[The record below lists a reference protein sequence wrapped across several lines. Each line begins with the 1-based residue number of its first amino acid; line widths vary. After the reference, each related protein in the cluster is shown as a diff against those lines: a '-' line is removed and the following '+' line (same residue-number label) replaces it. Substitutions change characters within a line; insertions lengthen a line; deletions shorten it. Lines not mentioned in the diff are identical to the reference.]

1 VKFFKISKIFKFIIS
16 AGCRGGSKG
25 GKQGPGPPL
34 QDLPPAKL
42 ASCKTFKFFLLLLD
56 KYEELYFFILKR

>member
-42 ASCKTFKFFLLLLD
+42 ASCKTFKFF
-56 KYEELYFFILKR
+56 YYY

>member
-1 VKFFKISKIFKFIIS
+1 MGMD
-16 AGCRGGSKG
+16 AGAEARE

-42 ASCKTFKFFLLLLD
+42 ASCKTFKFF
-56 KYEELYFFILKR
+56 YYY